1 MDFTSNRPIYLQIA
15 DYIVDNII
23 SENWKAEERIPSVR
37 ELASE
42 IEVNPNTVA
51 RTYSFLSNMR
61 IINNVR
67 GIGYFISANAL
78 QLSSDFKKNEF
89 ISTELPEVF
98 RKMDLLNI
106 NFDQLKKLYQD
117 GKKTQT
123 K

>member
-1 MDFTSNRPIYLQIA
+1 MDFTGTRPIYLQIA
-15 DYIVDNII
+15 DYIVDTII
-23 SENWKAEERIPSVR
+23 SEIWKAEERIPSVR
-37 ELASE
+37 ELAAE

-51 RTYSFLSNMR
+51 RTYGFLNDMK
-61 IINNVR
+61 IIQNVR
-67 GIGYFISANAL
+67 GIGYFISADAL
-78 QLSSDFKKNEF
+78 KLSSDFKKNEF

-117 GKKTQT
+117 GKKTPA